1 MKKFALLAGLAL
13 VSLPAMAEKLACED
27 LKSQI
32 DAKLQAKGVKSYT
45 LEIVSA
51 DSLNAAAAPAAAAAA
66 PAQGASGAAP
76 APAAPAAMA
85 KASDVKVVGSC
96 DGGAKR
102 ITYKRG

>member
-1 MKKFALLAGLAL
+1 MKKLALLASLAL
-13 VSLPAMAEKLACED
+13 ISVPAMADRLACED

-32 DAKLQAKGVKSYT
+32 DAKLQAKGVKNYA
-45 LEIVSA
+45 LDIVSA
-51 DSLNAAAAPAAAAAA
+51 DSLNASAEAAPAKGASAPSAAPAAA
-66 PAQGASGAAP
+66 
-76 APAAPAAMA
+76 A